1 MSTVQTRSNPFTGI
15 AAACHALFDKAT
27 ALAAALMQ
35 PNKVT
40 DEVQQARALQV
51 EAQRIA
57 VTEPARAA
65 ALYRQASR
73 IGRQHAL
80 SSDPAVARRA
90 RA

>member
-1 MSTVQTRSNPFTGI
+1 MNTLQTRSNPFAGI
-15 AAACHALFDKAT
+15 AAACSTLVDEAT
-27 ALAAALMQ
+27 TLVAALLQ
-35 PNKVT
+35 PNKVI
-40 DEVQQARALQV
+40 DEVKQARALQV

-80 SSDPAVARRA
+80 SRDPAVARRA
-90 RA
+90 RS